1 VDRPEPNPEQDRRV
15 LLAVV
20 LSFLVLWV
28 FSYFAPEPPPRPV
41 PLGDDDSADGDV
53 STPGDEDLSNDSD
66 RPTSSGD
73 AAGEGTGSDDD
84 DSASTLASSAAVE
97 PKIVR
102 APLVET
108 DFNWKGTE
116 TRWSSRG
123 GSPSSIRI
131 SGYQEAYE
139 QQWLPTWLLS
149 GLGAG
154 GQWEP
159 FSLACPT
166 SDVVNIVKDPSG
178 VVLQVGIDE
187 DGVDADLANYH
198 VVPSDDSRRLN
209 YRVERGD
216 IEITKSYLLPEEG
229 HLSSYI
235 VRLRN
240 RGSVARQVLPSFGIS
255 DQILP
260 STGGLLNYGP
270 MGETWADVD
279 GDVEHQGAEALEKKV
294 RDYEGEVSWL
304 AMGDRYFFVGLEPEQ
319 PILGQVVMRPSTVGE
334 QRYTTEVRSQTLT
347 LEPGESRTYKFKLW
361 MGPKEL
367 ERLQDSNLRME
378 TAVDFGMFGV
388 LSLPILAFLKFLN
401 GLLGSW
407 GLAIIA
413 LTISI
418 KLAVFPLSQKS
429 YRSMKGMQAL
439 QPEIN
444 ELKEKHGDDKEALN
458 REMME
463 LWKTHGV
470 NPMGGCLPML
480 IQMPIW
486 FALYRV
492 LWNSVEL
499 YQQPFLYF
507 CDLSLRDPLGV
518 FPIALGVTMFAQ
530 QKFTPNTATDP
541 TQKMVMKLMP
551 LIFSVMM
558 FTLPAGLVVY
568 ILVNNILSIGQQW
581 VIHRQNDDDDDSDK
595 KGTASDK
602 TGSSGSGK
610 K

>member
-1 VDRPEPNPEQDRRV
+1 MDRPEPNPEQDRRV

-20 LSFLVLWV
+20 LSFVVLWI
-28 FSYFAPEPPPRPV
+28 FSYFAPQPPPRPAV
-41 PLGDDDSADGDV
+41 ESEDSTA
-53 STPGDEDLSNDSD
+53 
-66 RPTSSGD
+66 SSGEEATSESD
-73 AAGEGTGSDDD
+73 TPDGIPVPTENLSAGDDD
-84 DSASTLASSAAVE
+84 DSASSTAALI
-97 PKIVR
+97 PKVAPIQR

-108 DFNWKGTE
+108 ELDWEGTE
-116 TRWSSRG
+116 TLWTSRG
-123 GSPSSIRI
+123 GGPSSIRI
-131 SGYQEAYE
+131 ANYQEAYE
-139 QQWLPTWLLS
+139 QQWVPTWLLS
-149 GLGAG
+149 GFTAG
-154 GQWEP
+154 FEWEP
-159 FSLACPT
+159 LTLACP
-166 SDVVNIVKDPSG
+166 SG
-178 VVLQVGIDE
+178 DTVDIINDSSAVTLQVGIDE
-187 DGVDADLANYH
+187 DGVDADLATYH
-198 VVPSDDSRRLN
+198 VVDSADPNQLI
-209 YRVERGD
+209 YRVQRGD
-216 IEITKSYLLPEEG
+216 VEITKTYQVPDKG
-229 HLSSYI
+229 YLSSYV
-235 VRLRN
+235 VRIRN
-240 RGSVARQVLPSFGIS
+240 SGSVARKILPSFGIS
-255 DQILP
+255 DQI
-260 STGGLLNYGP
+260 SAVSGGLLNYGP
-270 MGETWADVD
+270 ITETWADVD
-279 GDVEHQGAEALEKKV
+279 GDVEHQGADALNKKP

-304 AMGDRYFFVGLEPEQ
+304 AMGDRYFFVGLEPET
-319 PILGQVVMRPSTVGE
+319 PIAGQVVMRPSTHGE
-334 QRYTTEVRSQTLT
+334 DRYTSEMKAASLT
-347 LEPGESRTYKFKLW
+347 LEPGESRVFKFKLW

-367 ERLQDSNLRME
+367 DLLQESDLRME

-413 LTISI
+413 LTVCI
-418 KLAVFPLSQKS
+418 KLALFPLSQKS
-429 YRSMKGMQAL
+429 YRSMKGMQKL

-444 ELKEKHGDDKEALN
+444 VLKEKHGDDKEALN

-463 LWKTHGV
+463 LWKNHGV

-518 FPIALGVTMFAQ
+518 FPVALGVTMFLQ

-568 ILVNNILSIGQQW
+568 ILINNVLSIGQQW
-581 VIHRQNDDDDDSDK
+581 VIHRQVDETDADK
-595 KGTASDK
+595 KGATSGNSESD
-602 TGSSGSGK
+602 GSGK
-610 K
+610 KK